1 MVWQS
6 RERVILIHA
15 FTTLLPPYLAM
26 AIDEI
31 SDSRA
36 TFFAK
41 INLVYDMIVDVINI
55 YEVGRGS
62 RMNRKLK
69 MWLSV
74 ANAAVLLLSLF
85 LLLNGQLEV
94 ANRTLSD
101 RHMENNMAHAPDER
115 IVVIGIDDESLEAIG
130 RFPWDRRVYA
140 ELLHML
146 NQPGYEPKSISFDIS
161 FDEASDLEADAAFA
175 EALALYDNVVFP
187 VVGIMEEVTRSA
199 EVKSY
204 LTAYDVRTPYA
215 PFAEQVKMAHI
226 NAIIDRDGVI
236 RRTVLQLQAPDGTLI
251 PSLALQAAQMAGVDV
266 SKYLDNDYVAGQS
279 AKTELFI
286 HFNAASDE
294 FLTVP
299 FLYVLTGE
307 IDPELFKDATV
318 LVGFNAVGF
327 ENDNGST
334 PIEKE
339 MKLVY
344 AHANIIHQ
352 LFEGSVVTKAEWYVT
367 IALMIALLALTW
379 LFTWKLKT
387 TYSVAIFAVLI
398 AGLFGVQYMIYGQ
411 SMYYLDIVYPLLV
424 LLLTY
429 ILNIAVKSYLENKQK
444 NFITKQFGRYIS
456 PDLVKE
462 IAAANHEIKLGGI
475 NKELSILFL
484 DIRGFTTLSEKLKPE
499 EVVDFLNEMFDLI
512 TNKALENKGTIDKFI
527 GDAAMLIFNAPLDVE
542 NHPYYAVKTAWD
554 IQQGMYEVRERILE
568 RHGVTVNCGIGV
580 HTGEVVVGNIGSYLR
595 VDYTCIGDN
604 VNTAARIES
613 QTTAG
618 QILVSEATY
627 ELTKELFSFNDVG
640 DRMMKGKTVAVKL
653 YEVLGTIAK

>member
-1 MVWQS
+1 
-6 RERVILIHA
+6 
-15 FTTLLPPYLAM
+15 
-26 AIDEI
+26 
-31 SDSRA
+31 
-36 TFFAK
+36 
-41 INLVYDMIVDVINI
+41 
-55 YEVGRGS
+55 
-62 RMNRKLK
+62 MNRKVK
-69 MWLSV
+69 VWLSV
-74 ANAAVLLLSLF
+74 ANAAVLLLSLI
-85 LLLNGQLEV
+85 LLLNGQLDV
-94 ANRTLSD
+94 ANRALSD
-101 RHMENNMAHAPDER
+101 YHMENNMSHAPDEH

-140 ELLHML
+140 ELLHQL

-161 FDEASDLEADAAFA
+161 FDEASDPDADAALA
-175 EALALYDNVVFP
+175 EALNQYDNVVLP
-187 VVGIMEEVTRSA
+187 VVGIMEQVTRQA
-199 EVKSY
+199 DVKSY
-204 LTAYDVRTPYA
+204 LTAYHIRTPYNR
-215 PFAEQVKMAHI
+215 FAEQVNLAHI
-226 NAIIDRDGVI
+226 NAILDRDGVI
-236 RRTVLQLQAPDGTLI
+236 RRTVLQIQAPDGTLV

-266 SKYLDNDYVAGQS
+266 SKYLENDYVAGQN
-279 AKTELFI
+279 AKTELYI
-286 HFNAASDE
+286 NYNAASDE

-307 IDPELFKDATV
+307 ADPEMFKDATV
-318 LVGFNAVGF
+318 LIGFNAVGF

-344 AHANIIHQ
+344 AHANIIQQ
-352 LFEGSVVTKAEWYVT
+352 LFEGSAVTKAEWYVT
-367 IALMIALLALTW
+367 IALMAVLLALTW
-379 LFTWKLKT
+379 GIAWKLKT
-387 TYSVAIFAVLI
+387 TYSVAVFALLI
-398 AGLFGVQYMIYGQ
+398 AGLFGAQYAVYGQ
-411 SMYYLDIVYPLLV
+411 MKQYLDIVYPILV
-424 LLLTY
+424 LVLAY

-462 IAAANHEIKLGGI
+462 IATTNLEIKLGGI

-499 EVVDFLNEMFDLI
+499 EVVDFLNDMFDLI

-527 GDAAMLIFNAPLDVE
+527 GDAAMVIFNAPLDVE
-542 NHPYYAVKTAWD
+542 DHPYYAVKTAWE
-554 IQQGMYEVRERILE
+554 IQQGMVEVRERIKE

-618 QILVSEATY
+618 QILVSEATF
-627 ELTKELFSFNDVG
+627 ELTKEQFAFNCVG

-653 YEVLGTIAK
+653 YEVLGPLKK